1 MRAFL
6 RQNSLSLVF
15 GALFLGTLV
24 GQALVG
30 HADFNAAQV
39 AHNSDTISLWRFIRS
54 SEFGVDVLENWQSE
68 YLQFSLFILGTVWLI
83 QRGSPESKKQ
93 QDVGLE
99 SAAEQKVGEH
109 ADADSPRWAR
119 SGGWRTRLFSNSLLL
134 VMGSIW
140 LASWL
145 GQSIT
150 GRVAYNAERFDHQQA
165 AVDWGA
171 TCSRPISGTGRCR
184 TGSPSSSPS
193 ARWPCCRSTSASA
206 ARPSPSRSAAR
217 TPRRASKADGQRAQR
232 TSASATTSPSSA
244 EALASAPL
252 RSARAALTSSSSS
265 QATDAL

>member
-1 MRAFL
+1 MRFL
-6 RQNSLSLVF
+6 RHNSLSLVF

-39 AHNSDTISLWRFIRS
+39 AHNSDTISLWRYIRS
-54 SEFGVDVLENWQSE
+54 SDFGVDVLENWQSE

-83 QRGSPESKKQ
+83 QRGSPESKKPQ
-93 QDVGLE
+93 EVGLE
-99 SAAEQKVGEH
+99 SDADQKVGEH
-109 ADADSPRWAR
+109 ASDDSPRWAR

-165 AVDWGA
+165 AVDWGRYLL
-171 TCSRPISGTGRCR
+171 TPDFWNR
-184 TGSPSSSPS
+184 TLQNWQSEFLAVGSMAVLSIYLRQRGSPESKPVGT
-193 ARWPCCRSTSASA
+193 PHA
-206 ARPSPSRSAAR
+206 A
-217 TPRRASKADGQRAQR
+217 TGV
-232 TSASATTSPSSA
+232 
-244 EALASAPL
+244 EG
-252 RSARAALTSSSSS
+252 
-265 QATDAL
+265 